1 MLNEIFKFTVKLKSF
16 WVLLLISLY
25 PLLIFIAEL
34 THSDFVSL
42 SSTEKNSVSFA
53 ELLIAISDTELKFL
67 LPIVL
72 IGMMIGQNFND
83 DIKSG
88 RLILFKDQNGDKI
101 FNYKFLSILLLVII
115 SRIILIISSIIVY
128 LFFVNKHD
136 YSSHSLFLNDT
147 LVNKSFI
154 LSLVGIFSTIII
166 LLFLGIL
173 SSIKFNSAYTIM
185 IMVIGYILTKIV
197 EMLPKFKV
205 LPVSFIKLE
214 HVQDFNF
221 QLGMMIGLTL
231 LYIIIFYVIARTL
244 FKKLQY

>member
-1 MLNEIFKFTVKLKSF
+1 M
-16 WVLLLISLY
+16 
-25 PLLIFIAEL
+25 
-34 THSDFVSL
+34 
-42 SSTEKNSVSFA
+42 
-53 ELLIAISDTELKFL
+53 
-67 LPIVL
+67 
-72 IGMMIGQNFND
+72 
-83 DIKSG
+83 
-88 RLILFKDQNGDKI
+88 
-101 FNYKFLSILLLVII
+101 
-115 SRIILIISSIIVY
+115 
-128 LFFVNKHD
+128 
-136 YSSHSLFLNDT
+136 
-147 LVNKSFI
+147 NKSFI

>member
-16 WVLLLISLY
+16 WVLLLLSLY
-25 PLLIFIAEL
+25 PLLIFIVEL

-88 RLILFKDQNGDKI
+88 RLILFKDQNRDKI

-221 QLGMMIGLTL
+221 QLGMMIGLTF